1 MTHSA
6 KGGATN
12 MKGRAEAY
20 RERRAV
26 LGIRCSILTS
36 LSETVGFEPLGERT
50 NKEVTVYEAAAL

>member
-1 MTHSA
+1 
-6 KGGATN
+6 

-50 NKEVTVYEAAAL
+50 NKEVTNGLRGGCSLTEPST